1 MKTISLKCPDCGA
14 DLKDLSIEENH
25 TVCFCQYCGGKILL
39 DDETLKIDIKYEKRD
54 VARIKE
60 AEITENIRLKELEY
74 KEREAKRDTKIG
86 FMGIGIMFAIP
97 LIIFLVFALNKCT
110 SEAQGK
116 ISAGNSDDYIG
127 QNYEAVVMQL
137 SELGF
142 ENIVTVDL
150 DDSGILFWENE
161 TVESVSIDGD
171 TYFESINY
179 FYPDDK
185 VIVTYH

>member
-14 DLKDLSIEENH
+14 DLKDLCIEEGR
-25 TVCFCQYCGGKILL
+25 TFCFCQYCGGKILF
-39 DDETLKIDIKYEKRD
+39 DDETVRISIKYEKQD
-54 VARIKE
+54 TARIKE
-60 AEITENIRLKELEY
+60 AEVKESIRIRELEY
-74 KEREAKRDTKIG
+74 QEREAKRDTKIG
-86 FMGIGIMFAIP
+86 FMGIAIMFTIP
-97 LIIFLVFALNKCT
+97 LINFLVFALNKCT

-116 ISAGNSDDYIG
+116 LSAGDSEDYIR

-150 DDSGILFWENE
+150 DDSGILFWKNE
-161 TVESVSIDGD
+161 AVESVSIDGN

-179 FYPDDK
+179 FHPEDK